1 MSKRS
6 KWLIGILAVIF
17 AGVNLYLIKQDEL
30 LVDRT
35 SIVHDQKMAQS
46 ELVEEVMVK
55 NGVVHTALEE
65 RVYFSEQLGMFTRFL
80 VEEGDQVSPGTPLYE
95 YTVSDLEE
103 QRLVFESEIEQID
116 DEISAVESYITELD
130 TIERQIS
137 STTSSSSANAANA
150 TPTSSLDDEELL
162 VTIELE
168 VGIDVSDATVE
179 QTRALVEQQIGQ
191 QEAQV
196 ERLEAERDKYERL
209 ADGLEDS
216 PVVTVESEFT
226 GQVARL
232 AEDISHPLIT
242 IYTDSLASRSKLT
255 DEEAKL
261 VTEGMEARVASPVA
275 ESIGD
280 GVVASNPLLPE
291 QEPALDKKSMY
302 PVNIDLLTATQ
313 DWFIGQ
319 HVVNEIVL
327 EAAPNAV
334 TMPVIG
340 LDISKVYV
348 LNAMGIV
355 EPRIVEIGILDGDRQ
370 QILSGLE
377 PGEWVTV
384 DPEQIERTA
393 MPYITPMTIE
403 RLTFDNLGYTEKRT
417 NWKYVLLGVLPN

>member
-6 KWLIGILAVIF
+6 IWLIGVLAVIF
-17 AGVNLYLIKQDEL
+17 AGVNLYLIKQDDL
-30 LVDRT
+30 LIDRT
-35 SIVHDQKMAQS
+35 SIVHDQKPSKS

-55 NGVVHTALEE
+55 DGVVHTALEE
-65 RVYFSEQLGMFTRFL
+65 RVYFSEQLGMFTQFL
-80 VEEGDQVSPGTPLYE
+80 VEEGDQVTPGTPLYE

-103 QRLVFESEIEQID
+103 QRLVFESEIEQLE
-116 DEISAVESYITELD
+116 DEISAVESYLSELES
-130 TIERQIS
+130 IERKIKD
-137 STTSSSSANAANA
+137 STASSSATAR
-150 TPTSSLDDEELL
+150 PSSTLEDEELL
-162 VTIELE
+162 ITIELE
-168 VGIDVSDATVE
+168 VGVDVSDATVD
-179 QTRALVEQQIGQ
+179 QTRSLINQQIGQ

-216 PVVTVESEFT
+216 PVVTVESEYT
-226 GQVARL
+226 GQIARL

-242 IYTDSLASRSKLT
+242 IYTDSLASKSELT

-261 VTEGMEARVASPVA
+261 VEEGMQARVASPVA
-275 ESIGD
+275 ESVGD

-291 QEPALDKKSMY
+291 QEPELNEKSLY
-302 PVNIDLLTATQ
+302 PLNIDLLTANE

-340 LDISKVYV
+340 LDISKIYV
-348 LNAMGIV
+348 LNEMGLV

-370 QILSGLE
+370 QILSGLNA
-377 PGEWVTV
+377 GEWVTV
-384 DPEQIERTA
+384 DPEQIERSG
-393 MPYITPMTIE
+393 MPYITPMKVA
-403 RLTFDNLGYTEKRT
+403 RLTFDNLGYTGQRT

>member
-6 KWLIGILAVIF
+6 IWLIGVLAVIF
-17 AGVNLYLIKQDEL
+17 AGVNLYLIKQDDL
-30 LVDRT
+30 LIDRT
-35 SIVHDQKMAQS
+35 SIVHDQKPSKS

-55 NGVVHTALEE
+55 DGVVHTALEE
-65 RVYFSEQLGMFTRFL
+65 RVYFSEQLGMFTQFL
-80 VEEGDQVSPGTPLYE
+80 VEEGDQVTPGTPLYE

-103 QRLVFESEIEQID
+103 QRLVFESEIEQLE
-116 DEISAVESYITELD
+116 DEISAVESYLSELES
-130 TIERQIS
+130 IERKIS
-137 STTSSSSANAANA
+137 ESNSSSSATAR
-150 TPTSSLDDEELL
+150 PSSTLEDEELL

-168 VGIDVSDATVE
+168 VGIDVSDATVD
-179 QTRALVEQQIGQ
+179 QTRSLINQQIGQ

-226 GQVARL
+226 GQIARL

-242 IYTDSLASRSKLT
+242 IYTDSLASKSKLT

-261 VTEGMEARVASPVA
+261 VEEGMQARVASPVA
-275 ESIGD
+275 ESVGD
-280 GVVASNPLLPE
+280 GVVASNPLLPD
-291 QEPALDKKSMY
+291 QEPALNEKSMY
-302 PVNIDLLTATQ
+302 PLNIDLLTANE

-348 LNAMGIV
+348 LNEMGLV
-355 EPRIVEIGILDGDRQ
+355 EPRIVEVGILDGDRQ
-370 QILSGLE
+370 QILSGLNA
-377 PGEWVTV
+377 GEWVTV
-384 DPEQIERTA
+384 DPEQIERSG
-393 MPYITPMTIE
+393 MPYITPMKVS
-403 RLTFDNLGYTEKRT
+403 RLTFDNLGYTGQRT